1 MGILANII
9 NRMKQEWSG
18 RVASRHVT
26 ALQIYNPFYQF
37 YPWNSYPIYT
47 IGSLRC
53 IGLAVVN
60 QQLMAGRRRRA
71 SPQRSTKQK
80 NGLGPADTETTP
92 PYCSFYL
99 ISEGLEFT
107 RDLGFSG
114 RNLGLY
120 RQATERRW
128 EVRENSLDFCKFRK
142 SEITHFQNKISK
154 IWL

>member
-1 MGILANII
+1 MSRRVTSQRYKFTTPSISSIPEIPIL
-9 NRMKQEWSG
+9 
-18 RVASRHVT
+18 
-26 ALQIYNPFYQF
+26 
-37 YPWNSYPIYT
+37 YT

-60 QQLMAGRRRRA
+60 QQLLAGRPAARRA

-99 ISEGLEFT
+99 IYEGLEFT

-120 RQATERRW
+120 RQATERR
-128 EVRENSLDFCKFRK
+128 
-142 SEITHFQNKISK
+142 
-154 IWL
+154 